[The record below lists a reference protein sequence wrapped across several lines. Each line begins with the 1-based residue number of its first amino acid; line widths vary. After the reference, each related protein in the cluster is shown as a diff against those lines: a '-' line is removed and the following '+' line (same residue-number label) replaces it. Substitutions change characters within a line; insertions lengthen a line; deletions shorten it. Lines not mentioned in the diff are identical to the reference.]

1 MEHQAAKAIEPQSSE
16 TKDSLSLKRKVEE
29 SHKKK
34 LNTPHKRKAE
44 EQLTRQQRKVLED
57 ESMIHIQGQK
67 YMKVMQRQQQPMV
80 NIREYITDV
89 DGNLHPTKKGI
100 LLSEKDW
107 KSFKKQTK
115 SVDKL
120 LKQHHDV
127 CQYL

>member
-1 MEHQAAKAIEPQSSE
+1 MEHLTTKVVEPQSSE
-16 TKDSLSLKRKVEE
+16 SKVPLSLKRKVEE
-29 SHKKK
+29 TSKRQEV
-34 LNTPHKRKAE
+34 TSRKRKAE
-44 EQLTRQQRKVLED
+44 EQLTKQRKED
-57 ESMIHIQGQK
+57 DSMIHIQGQK

-89 DGNLHPTKKGI
+89 DGKLHPTKKGI

>member
-29 SHKKK
+29 SRKQK

-89 DGNLHPTKKGI
+89 DGKLHPTKKGI
-100 LLSEKDW
+100 LLSEVGPTD
-107 KSFKKQTK
+107 
-115 SVDKL
+115 
-120 LKQHHDV
+120 
-127 CQYL
+127 